1 MSEIE
6 LLTEIEVMES
16 VNKIWKERERC
27 LEIVRVHP
35 KGKDIYP
42 HWKWASKNERR
53 FIKYAIEKI
62 CKAIE
67 KEILGE
73 KK

>member
-1 MSEIE
+1 MSGI
-6 LLTEIEVMES
+6 TAEIEVMES

-27 LEIVRVHP
+27 LEIVRVRP
-35 KGKDIYP
+35 RGKEIYP

-62 CKAIE
+62 CEAIE
-67 KEILGE
+67 KEILGAG
-73 KK
+73 K